1 MNYDIPRI
9 TELVDQLTAAA
20 QPYIDTLHAH
30 PLYDEDFANVSNRL
44 YVKYTNKLDEE
55 DIGKQPL
62 PFMAEDEYNLF
73 INCSMFWRDIY
84 RVYTD
89 AVVTKVNVSRQ
100 MDNRSRYGNGL
111 ISDPD
116 AQPLEEVLKEAEE
129 AEEKTQALIN
139 RVEDTRVQLSLLAWV
154 RYIESL
160 AGDQKK
166 IMSDIRHIAKCI
178 ERPNV
183 YMMDENDPDQGRMF
197 EIVVDHE
204 YFAGRETML
213 IPNNIAD
220 LPYNREKLTEDLKP
234 MFYYHLRALDYYNLK
249 TASAQ
254 KVVSTAL
261 ARFWSAAEAQN
272 YSTTSL
278 DTFYRTK
285 DKVSNQLTLLEPD
298 IQRRMSAESQ
308 KDKRKGKEIDVYAT
322 LYLSGIEEAL
332 EGSTAGI
339 AINRLEPEDRQVL
352 DAIVTVWENGER
364 TTTIQTIYQIIT
376 KNPRSRLTPEKE
388 EELLNRLR
396 KLSLS
401 YIKINAAEE
410 SQYYGGVLKD
420 QMEGTIIS
428 ITLDTSYVN
437 GALTYNTVHIL
448 DLDRSPVYR
457 YAKIKKQIA
466 AVPFKYLDT
475 KSANKNR
482 ETTLIEDCLID
493 KIESIEHTGD
503 TILIRTILDSA
514 GIHEEGQK
522 DFKKKRQRTLKKIQA
537 ILDGYITTG
546 YITSYTINSKGRSKA
561 HSITIKK

>member
-1 MNYDIPRI
+1 MERRIPII
-9 TELVDQLTAAA
+9 TEFVRQLTEAA
-20 QPYIDTLHAH
+20 QPHIDTLHAH
-30 PLYDEDFANVSNRL
+30 PLYDEDFANASGRL
-44 YVKYTNKLDEE
+44 YMKYTNKIEE
-55 DIGKQPL
+55 ENAQNPL
-62 PFMAEDEYNLF
+62 PFMADDEYNLF
-73 INCSMFWRDIY
+73 ISCSMFWRDVY
-84 RVYTD
+84 RVYSD
-89 AVVTKVNVSRQ
+89 AVVTKISVSRQ
-100 MDNRSRYGNGL
+100 IADQDKYGEGL
-111 ISDPD
+111 ILDPD
-116 AQPLEEVLKEAEE
+116 AKPLEDVLRLAEQ
-129 AEEKTQALIN
+129 AEEKTQALMN
-139 RVEDTRVQLSLLAWV
+139 QVEDIRTQLSLLAWV

-166 IMSDIRHIAKCI
+166 IMSDIRQIAKCI

-183 YMMDENDPDQGRMF
+183 IMMDESDPDQGRMF
-197 EIVVDHE
+197 MIEVDHE
-204 YFAGRETML
+204 YFAGRDTML

-249 TASAQ
+249 TTAAQ
-254 KVVSTAL
+254 KVINTAL
-261 ARFWSAAEAQN
+261 TRFWSAAEAQN

-298 IQRRMSAESQ
+298 STRRMSAESQ

-339 AINRLEPEDRQVL
+339 ALNRLEPEDRQVL

-401 YIKINAAEE
+401 YIKINASEE
-410 SQYYGGVLKD
+410 SQYYGGQLKD

-448 DLDRSPVYR
+448 DLEKSPVYR

-503 TILIRTILDSA
+503 TILIRTILDAA

-522 DFKKKRQRTLKKIQA
+522 DFKKKRQRTIKKITA
-537 ILDGYITTG
+537 ILDGYVSTG
-546 YITSYTINSKGRSKA
+546 YIISYKINAKGRSKV
-561 HSITIKK
+561 HSITIRK